1 MGDPGDDHLDDRRRN
16 GPILVDST
24 AASRSGKCPERDSR
38 R

>member
-24 AASRSGKCPERDSR
+24 TAPRSGK
-38 R
+38 